1 MLMRSVILTFGK
13 FILCEDKSLRAN
25 FLHKMLLKK
34 PGLIFP
40 INFRLKSID
49 LDTLIAVSRG
59 REIGICMQTL
69 THP

>member
-1 MLMRSVILTFGK
+1 MLLRSVILTFGK
-13 FILCEDKSLRAN
+13 FILYEDKSLRAN

-49 LDTLIAVSRG
+49 LDT
-59 REIGICMQTL
+59 
-69 THP
+69 